1 MSDFL
6 FEKLAEVAHLIWAR
20 WAMYAEEHNDAE
32 HRQRWRI
39 QARTLYAD
47 LSESEKESDRE
58 IARQWIAAMGIGQ
71 SAEVWVLQ
79 ARVSELE
86 PDAKLGRMV
95 RAAKEAVLDY
105 EMPFHQCTC
114 CGGGKEYDAAH
125 FRYVSRHTPDCPWAA
140 LVKEIE
146 APEAARKEG
155 G

>member
-20 WAMYAEEHNDAE
+20 WMMYAENHNDAE

-39 QARTLYAD
+39 QARTLYTD
-47 LSESEKESDRE
+47 LSESEKESYRE

-71 SAEVWVLQ
+71 SAEVRVLQ

-95 RAAKEAVLDY
+95 R
-105 EMPFHQCTC
+105 EMPQGASITRVNLEKVKFSAVWPT
-114 CGGGKEYDAAH
+114 GRRNAWGDMY
-125 FRYVSRHTPDCPWAA
+125 YSRPSYEDTPEAA
-140 LVKEIE
+140 L
-146 APEAARKEG
+146 EAARKEEG
-155 G
+155 